1 MVLADPLYCALWRY
15 VEVRYK
21 YRHYKVHSSFEE
33 DMPLHELQVE
43 LDLCSQEIRALLN
56 PSNHVFRSDAL
67 NYVIGCYDQWVAAD
81 KPPLLHLD
89 VLIINR
95 LSHE

>member
-15 VEVRYK
+15 VEVRYA
-21 YRHYKVHSSFEE
+21 YRNFDAAVSQDDPRF
-33 DMPLHELQVE
+33 QVLSNL
-43 LDLCSQEIRALLN
+43 LDQRTQEIRALFV
-56 PSNHVFRSDAL
+56 PFDHKFRADAL
-67 NYVIGCYDQWVAAD
+67 TFVIDHYDKWVMVG
-81 KPPLLHLD
+81 KPPLFHLD